1 MAKSAITPNVHQTLD
16 VHGGLATQVT
26 LNGEMRDLISDL
38 FQVTVGEVFD
48 LLGVINP
55 TSFANFASACATN
68 AKNSRQAHF
77 RVLVGRN
84 VYTLQLRQI
93 FLTEADTF
101 IALFSCLFTTVNPL
115 WSTPRQGILIF
126 QNLLSRP
133 KQSNRSGETLFL
145 YLALNTMRARV
156 KS

>member
-1 MAKSAITPNVHQTLD
+1 MTRTTPLRR
-16 VHGGLATQVT
+16 
-26 LNGEMRDLISDL
+26 M
-38 FQVTVGEVFD
+38 
-48 LLGVINP
+48 
-55 TSFANFASACATN
+55 
-68 AKNSRQAHF
+68 
-77 RVLVGRN
+77 
-84 VYTLQLRQI
+84 TLQLRQI

-115 WSTPRQGILIF
+115 WSTPRQGTLIF

-133 KQSNRSGETLFL
+133 KQFNRSGETLFL